1 MFTQAF
7 LLILDYKQ
15 LCMSNPILLGFIEN
29 VLGKSHKR
37 ARENYAFICPK
48 CNHRKPKLEVNMT
61 TNEKG
66 QNPFECWVCGFKGLT
81 IRSLLKQLQVPLEQ
95 AQEIL
100 RYVRKGEEIGYA
112 PSVTVELPKE
122 FKPVYGSASTSVIA
136 NKVKN
141 YLYKR
146 GFTDRD
152 FLKYNIGY
160 CTSGPYEGRVIV
172 PSYSES
178 NQLNFFVART
188 YENAYH
194 KYKNPETSKDIIGF
208 ENLIN
213 WNRPLIIVEG
223 VFDAIA
229 VKRNAVPILGK
240 SLSRSLLKKLVDS
253 RVEDIY
259 IALDK
264 DAFKRALEYTEQ
276 FLNMGKH
283 VYLVDMHDKDPS
295 EMGFENFTRYV
306 QQAEEMD
313 FGKLLRYKLS

>member
-1 MFTQAF
+1 MG
-7 LLILDYKQ
+7 
-15 LCMSNPILLGFIEN
+15 SNILLGFIEN

-37 ARENYAFICPK
+37 ARENYAFTCPK
-48 CNHRKPKLEVNMT
+48 CNHKKPKLEVNLHT
-61 TNEKG
+61 SENG
-66 QNPFECWVCGFKGLT
+66 QNPFECWVCGFKGRT
-81 IRSLLKQLQVPLEQ
+81 IKSLLKQLQVPAEQ
-95 AQEIL
+95 AYEIL
-100 RYVRKGEEIGYA
+100 KYVRKGDEIGYA
-112 PSVTVELPKE
+112 PTSAVELPKE
-122 FKPVYGSASTSVIA
+122 FQAMYTASPTSVIA

-160 CTSGPYEGRVIV
+160 CTAGEYAGRVIV
-172 PSYSES
+172 PSYNDN
-178 NQLNFFVART
+178 NQLNFFVGRT
-188 YENAYH
+188 FENAYH
-194 KYKNPETSKDIIGF
+194 KYRNPETSKDIVGF

-213 WNRPLIIVEG
+213 WSQPIILVEG

-240 SLSRSLLKKLVDS
+240 SLPKALVKRIVS
-253 RVEDIY
+253 STVEDIY

-264 DAFKRALEYTEQ
+264 DAFKKALQYAEQ
-276 FLNMGKH
+276 FLNMGKR
-283 VYLVDMHDKDPS
+283 VFLVDMQDKDPS
-295 EMGFENFTRYV
+295 EMGFKNFTEYI